1 MVTRPDNSQ
10 DTICL
15 LDDEPSVLK
24 ATGRLLMAEDWNV
37 KPFTSPDAFLDY
49 AQVHQ
54 PRVAVIDFRMPTMN
68 GLEVQ
73 TRLSKV
79 SPLTRVIVL
88 TSDESSSVRSNALR
102 AGASAFFLK
111 PVHEEEFL
119 AAVELAFQER
129 LTRRST

>member
-1 MVTRPDNSQ
+1 VATRPDDSQ

-37 KPFTSPDAFLDY
+37 KPFTNPQAFLDY

-88 TSDESSSVRSNALR
+88 TGDESSSVRSNALR

-129 LTRRST
+129 LNSRST

>member
-1 MVTRPDNSQ
+1 MATKPDNSQ
-10 DTICL
+10 ETICL

-37 KPFTSPDAFLDY
+37 KPFTNPQGFLDY
-49 AQVHQ
+49 AQVHE

-68 GLEVQ
+68 GLQVQ

-119 AAVELAFQER
+119 AAVELAYQER
-129 LTRRST
+129 LNSRST

>member
-1 MVTRPDNSQ
+1 
-10 DTICL
+10 
-15 LDDEPSVLK
+15 
-24 ATGRLLMAEDWNV
+24 MAEDWNV
-37 KPFTSPDAFLDY
+37 KPFTNPQAFLDY
-49 AQVHQ
+49 AQVHE

-68 GLEVQ
+68 GLQVQ

-119 AAVELAFQER
+119 AAVELAYQER
-129 LTRRST
+129 LNSRST